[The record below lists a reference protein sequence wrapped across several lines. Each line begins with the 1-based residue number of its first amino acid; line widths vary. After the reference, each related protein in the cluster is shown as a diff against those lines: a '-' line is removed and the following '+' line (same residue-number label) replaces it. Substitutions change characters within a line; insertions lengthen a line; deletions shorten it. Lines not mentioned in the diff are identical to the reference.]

1 MPTGGG
7 KSITFQVPA
16 LAQEGI
22 CIVIT
27 PLIALMKDQ
36 VQNLRKRGIKA
47 LAVYSG
53 MTRQEILTALENC
66 IFGDYKFLYISP
78 ERLDTD
84 IFRTKLRSMKV
95 SMITVD
101 ESHCISQWGYDFR
114 PAYLKIAEIR
124 ALLPGIPVLALTATA
139 TPEVVKDIQARL
151 DFREEN
157 VFRMSFER
165 KNLAYMVRQT
175 DNKTQ
180 ELLHILRKVPGSAI
194 IYVRNRRRT
203 KEITEL
209 LVNEDI
215 TADFYHAGLDNAV
228 KDLRQKRWQSGEV
241 RVMVATNAF
250 GMGIDKPDVRIV
262 LHLDL
267 PDSLEAYF
275 QEAGRAGRDG
285 EKAYAVILYTKTDRT
300 TLHRRVVDTF
310 PDKEYILNVYEHL
323 QYYYQMAMGDGFQCV
338 REFNLEEFCRK
349 FKYFPVPVDS
359 ALKILTQAGYLEYT
373 DEQDNASRILFTIR
387 RDELYKLREMGTEAE
402 ALIQMILRSY
412 TGVFT
417 DYAYISEATLS
428 VRTGL
433 TREQIYNILVTLT
446 KRRIVDYIPHKKT
459 PYIIYTRERQELR
472 FVHIPP
478 AVYEERK
485 ARYEARIKAM
495 EEYVISENVCRS
507 RMLLRYFGEKNEH
520 NCGQCDVC
528 LSHRATDTLT
538 GESLEEL
545 KKKIAELLAQK
556 PHTPAEIAEKIE
568 AEKERVSEVIQ
579 YLLEEGEWKMQDGME
594 TPESEKQKNDQKN
607 FEIFK
612 YDGLRAQR
620 MGRPDYAVK
629 CFTEALAIQEEFET
643 MGYLSQLYIQ
653 MGETAKA
660 RELLEKM
667 AAMEPHLTSTFLT
680 LANVCFIQEDYQA
693 MEEAANKAIAIE
705 EGNAV
710 AHYLLGKARKGQ
722 NDDLMTIAHLTKAI
736 TLKDDF
742 IEARLLRAEAL
753 LNLKQYKEMM
763 EDIDAVL
770 AQNPEEETAMLLR
783 GKVKESNGQG
793 EEAEEDYKLV
803 TEINPFNEQAYLYLG
818 QLYINQKKLTEAIG
832 LFDEAIELNPNF
844 AEAYKERGRAKLLN
858 GDKDGSVEDMKKS
871 LELNPKEEAGLNG
884 EFKNLGPKPEAL
896 PGIF

>member
-1 MPTGGG
+1 MPNFFKSFFSG
-7 KSITFQVPA
+7 KS
-16 LAQEGI
+16 
-22 CIVIT
+22 
-27 PLIALMKDQ
+27 
-36 VQNLRKRGIKA
+36 
-47 LAVYSG
+47 
-53 MTRQEILTALENC
+53 
-66 IFGDYKFLYISP
+66 
-78 ERLDTD
+78 
-84 IFRTKLRSMKV
+84 
-95 SMITVD
+95 
-101 ESHCISQWGYDFR
+101 
-114 PAYLKIAEIR
+114 
-124 ALLPGIPVLALTATA
+124 
-139 TPEVVKDIQARL
+139 
-151 DFREEN
+151 
-157 VFRMSFER
+157 
-165 KNLAYMVRQT
+165 
-175 DNKTQ
+175 
-180 ELLHILRKVPGSAI
+180 
-194 IYVRNRRRT
+194 
-203 KEITEL
+203 
-209 LVNEDI
+209 
-215 TADFYHAGLDNAV
+215 
-228 KDLRQKRWQSGEV
+228 
-241 RVMVATNAF
+241 
-250 GMGIDKPDVRIV
+250 
-262 LHLDL
+262 
-267 PDSLEAYF
+267 
-275 QEAGRAGRDG
+275 
-285 EKAYAVILYTKTDRT
+285 
-300 TLHRRVVDTF
+300 
-310 PDKEYILNVYEHL
+310 
-323 QYYYQMAMGDGFQCV
+323 
-338 REFNLEEFCRK
+338 
-349 FKYFPVPVDS
+349 
-359 ALKILTQAGYLEYT
+359 
-373 DEQDNASRILFTIR
+373 
-387 RDELYKLREMGTEAE
+387 
-402 ALIQMILRSY
+402 
-412 TGVFT
+412 
-417 DYAYISEATLS
+417 
-428 VRTGL
+428 
-433 TREQIYNILVTLT
+433 
-446 KRRIVDYIPHKKT
+446 
-459 PYIIYTRERQELR
+459 
-472 FVHIPP
+472 
-478 AVYEERK
+478 
-485 ARYEARIKAM
+485 
-495 EEYVISENVCRS
+495 
-507 RMLLRYFGEKNEH
+507 
-520 NCGQCDVC
+520 
-528 LSHRATDTLT
+528 
-538 GESLEEL
+538 
-545 KKKIAELLAQK
+545 
-556 PHTPAEIAEKIE
+556 
-568 AEKERVSEVIQ
+568 
-579 YLLEEGEWKMQDGME
+579 E

-660 RELLEKM
+660 RELLEK
-667 AAMEPHLTSTFLT
+667 MEPHLTSTFLT